1 MDAGLLILRLVAG
14 IVMAAHG
21 AQKLFGWFGGYGLN
35 GTGQF
40 FEGLGF
46 RPGRV
51 FAFAAGASET
61 VGGLLVALGFLHP
74 IGAALIVSV
83 MLVATATVHWGHG
96 LFASSNGIEVPLL
109 YGTAAAAL
117 ALTGPGS
124 YSLDQ
129 AWGLIGFWTPA
140 LSATIL
146 GLAIVG
152 ATANLALRRQPPVAA

>member
-1 MDAGLLILRLVAG
+1 LLVRIAFGTL
-14 IVMAAHG
+14 MAAHG

-46 RPGRV
+46 RPGRA
-51 FAFAAGASET
+51 FAFAAGASES
-61 VGGLLVALGFLHP
+61 VGGLLIALGFLQP
-74 IGAALIVSV
+74 VGAALIVSV

-96 LFASSNGIEVPLL
+96 LFAGSNGIEVPVL

-117 ALTGPGS
+117 ALTGPGA

-129 AWGLIGFWTPA
+129 ALGLTALWTPA
-140 LSATIL
+140 VSWTIL
-146 GLAIVG
+146 AVALLGG
-152 ATANLALRRQPPVAA
+152 AANLGLRRQPPVSA